1 MGVVIIFVDGIG
13 LAPAGET
20 NPLSAGTAFLRGIV
34 PEPGLT
40 EELFSGGTGHW
51 TSRWLGPGAHKAAD
65 RLEGTGGA
73 ENTAGSEAAVPVHV
87 TRLDACLGVKG
98 LPQSA
103 TGQTTLFTGVNAPQ
117 RLGRHLSG
125 FPTPTL
131 LRILAQDSLF
141 RRAAE
146 AGRTVTFANPF
157 PQGYLAAVATRRRR
171 HATTTAAVLAAGV
184 PLRTFRDL
192 AAGRAV
198 SHDLTGEAA
207 RARGFRAAVS
217 TPELSARRLAALA
230 QEHDLV
236 LFEYFLTDRAG
247 HAQDHE
253 EAVLHLDRL
262 GRFVAALLQ
271 ELSLQQHTVFIVSDH
286 GNLEDLSVSTH
297 TRNPV
302 PAVAIGA
309 RASVAERMESLL
321 DVAPAVLAALNSP
334 NGSRDAGGLVGIG
347 AERIEAGG

>member
-40 EELFSGGTGHW
+40 EELFSGGTGVW
-51 TSRWLGPGAHKAAD
+51 TSRWTPTGPRAGTAAGPGAT
-65 RLEGTGGA
+65 EGDEA
-73 ENTAGSEAAVPVHV
+73 NASEASVPVYAA
-87 TRLDACLGVKG
+87 RLDACLGVKG

-103 TGQTTLFTGVNAPQ
+103 TGQTTLFTGVNASE

-131 LRILAQDSLF
+131 LRILRTDSLF
-141 RRAAE
+141 LRAVE
-146 AGRTVTFANPF
+146 GGRIVTFANPF
-157 PQGYLAAVATRRRR
+157 PAGYLAAVATRRRR

-184 PLRTFRDL
+184 PLHTFRDL

-207 RARGFRAAVS
+207 RERGFAAAAS
-217 TPELSARRLAALA
+217 TPEVSGQRLARLA
-230 QEHDLV
+230 QEHDVV

-247 HAQDHE
+247 HRQHYE
-253 EAVLHLDRL
+253 EAVGHLDRL
-262 GRFVAALLQ
+262 GRFLTSLLQ
-271 ELSLQQHTVFIVSDH
+271 ELSLQRHTVFIVSDH
-286 GNLEDLSVSTH
+286 GNMEDLSVSTH

-309 RASVAERMESLL
+309 RASVVDGMESLL
-321 DVAPAVLAALNSP
+321 DVAPGVLAALKG
-334 NGSRDAGGLVGIG
+334 GSLALGIRTEGAQAGG
-347 AERIEAGG
+347 